1 MINILLSLA
10 AIVACT
16 NAAPAIQ
23 NSTMPPDLLAYC
35 NKSLNDTELDDG
47 LQALYDVSDNM
58 IDLLEPVC
66 NFTVS
71 VYSSLVYAYTHI

>member
-16 NAAPAIQ
+16 IAAPTIQ
-23 NSTMPPDLLAYC
+23 SCTMPPDLFAYC
-35 NKSLNDTELDDG
+35 NKSVNDTELDDG
-47 LQALYDVSDNM
+47 LQALYIASDEM

-71 VYSSLVYAYTHI
+71 VYSNLVYAYTHI